1 MSSPSTSKRRPFE
14 ISILSKKKIVYIIS
28 DIDKA
33 LSFEWTVDG
42 LKTDLNLTFILIGKE
57 QSQLSRFLTQ
67 QSVPFFEISDNQYR
81 SWFQKWVRI
90 FRLLLLLKPD
100 VVHTHLWRA
109 NLLGLSAAWIGLI
122 KKRIYTRHHAL
133 VHYKEFKKGR
143 IGDLLCNFWATDIIA
158 ISKNVQNI
166 LSVRD
171 HANPR
176 KIKIVHHGFD
186 LGYFQGIDQD
196 RILSL
201 KAKYHLDHAEPIV
214 GVIARYQEWKGIQ
227 YIVPA
232 FEKLLEDY
240 PQAHLVLANAHGS
253 FKTQIQNALN
263 RLTKNKYTEIDF
275 ESDLAALYQTFSV
288 YVHAPIDSESEAFGQ
303 TYVES
308 LASGVP
314 SVFTMSGVAPEFIV
328 HQKNALVAEFQD
340 SESIYNS
347 LKRLLTDESLRD
359 RVIAEGKESVKKF
372 SLEHMLQALENLYS
386 Q

>member
-1 MSSPSTSKRRPFE
+1 
-14 ISILSKKKIVYIIS
+14 
-28 DIDKA
+28 
-33 LSFEWTVDG
+33 
-42 LKTDLNLTFILIGKE
+42 
-57 QSQLSRFLTQ
+57 LTQ
-67 QSVPFFEISDNQYR
+67 ESVPFFEISDDRYR
-81 SWFQKWVRI
+81 SWFLKWIRI
-90 FRLLLLLKPD
+90 FRLLLSLKPD

-166 LSVRD
+166 LTVRD
-171 HANPR
+171 HASPR
-176 KIKIVHHGFD
+176 KIKIIHHGFD
-186 LGYFQGIDQD
+186 LSYFQEIGKD

-201 KAKYHLDHAEPIV
+201 KAKYHFDNAEPII

-227 YIVPA
+227 HIIPA

-240 PQAHLVLANAHGS
+240 PRAHLVLANAHGS
-253 FKTQIQNALN
+253 FKTQIQNALS
-263 RLTKNKYTEIDF
+263 RLPNNNYTEIGF
-275 ESDLAALYQTFSV
+275 ESDLAALYQIFSA
-288 YVHAPIDSESEAFGQ
+288 YVHVPIDSESEAFGQ

-328 HQKNALVAEFQD
+328 DKKNALVAEFQD

-347 LKRLLTDESLRD
+347 LKKLLTDKNLRD
-359 RVIAEGKESVKKF
+359 RVVTDGKESVKKF
-372 SLEHMLQALENLYS
+372 SLEHMVRALENLYS